1 MPPKSAK
8 KKKKRKIA
16 PRKFDMTPTN
26 AIPYRTFQRGSS
38 SKYAQQPLETPGF
51 FVACLLH
58 RFVGLLLRSAPDA
71 VLLNAHY
78 MVLLS
83 TRKRYTFIMHHISGW
98 MR

>member
-8 KKKKRKIA
+8 KKKKKA
-16 PRKFDMTPTN
+16 PRNLDMTLTN
-26 AIPYRTFQRGSS
+26 AIPYREFQRGSS
-38 SKYAQQPLETPGF
+38 SIICTATSGDSWI
-51 FVACLLH
+51 FVARLLH

-83 TRKRYTFIMHHISGW
+83 ARKRYTFIMHHISSW